1 MRYPIVLSIALVL
14 LTSCS
19 KSTTQPSVASSPPL
33 PPSSVPVASPLD
45 QSSQAAGPAVVTSVG
60 KIDVCELLTSKE
72 LQAVQGEALK
82 DAKGTAHADGGFM
95 ISQCFYSLPTFTN
108 SISLLVA
115 QKGQTAGAREPR
127 EFWKETFNRADE
139 EAKTDKKESAR
150 EQDKDKGNDKAKAGT
165 RSEAEEEERSAPPRK
180 ITGLGDDAYWT
191 GNRVG
196 GALYALKGDTYI
208 RLSVGGP
215 GDQETKIKKAKALAQ
230 IVVKRL

>member
-1 MRYPIVLSIALVL
+1 MRYPIILSIALLL
-14 LTSCS
+14 LTACS
-19 KSTTQPSVASSPPL
+19 KSTPQPVATSTPTPGSSVA
-33 PPSSVPVASPLD
+33 VVASPVD
-45 QSSQAAGPAVVTSVG
+45 QSSQAVAPAVVTGQG

-82 DAKGTAHADGGFM
+82 DAKPSAHAEGGFM

-115 QKGQTAGAREPR
+115 QKGQTAGARDPR
-127 EFWKETFNRADE
+127 DFWKETFNRAEE
-139 EAKTDKKESAR
+139 EATADKKASAR
-150 EQDKDKGNDKAKAGT
+150 EKDKDKDDKAKAGT
-165 RSEAEEEERSAPPRK
+165 RSEAEAEERSAPPRK

-208 RLSVGGP
+208 RLSLGGP
-215 GDQETKIKKAKALAQ
+215 GDQEAKIKKAKALAQ